1 MATVGDCCTVTVAN
15 VRCSVPQDLRP
26 ALHATCRATPPSS
39 RSTACVRP
47 GASSSAS
54 GRSRQ
59 TAPLGRYV
67 GRLGELSQSA
77 SLPPISY
84 QGVHQQNGFQW
95 DALLTAAAHSY
106 AAARRGSWNAMRIS
120 PLRKISC
127 CILGARLVQRLHAT
141 RVPLACADL
150 NTDAKRVFSKAFEPG
165 REREALID
173 EVAQGSLGQW
183 MRSRPPRRES
193 APVRA
198 GWCLVRA

>member
-1 MATVGDCCTVTVAN
+1 MATVGDCCTVAVAN

-67 GRLGELSQSA
+67 GRLGELSKSA

-106 AAARRGSWNAMRIS
+106 ATAPEGVLEPDANRPALQDSVLQVRAHS
-120 PLRKISC
+120 
-127 CILGARLVQRLHAT
+127 VQRVHAT
-141 RVPLACADL
+141 RVSLAAPDVS
-150 NTDAKRVFSKAFEPG
+150 A
-165 REREALID
+165 
-173 EVAQGSLGQW
+173 
-183 MRSRPPRRES
+183 RP
-193 APVRA
+193 
-198 GWCLVRA
+198 